1 MNIAYRSENPNLLAD
16 LNTSAVSPYG
26 YRFGARTVDYISFSS
41 GGGWFI
47 RYSDRTVR
55 LSMTG
60 TFPEKFFETAQPYMQ
75 TQNWS
80 SSPQQSSIKYVFFGA
95 GDTFLIQCWDGSM
108 RWYDIPEILVDHI
121 KSHSSQG
128 LILGKATV
136 LCPWDSRFFFAEFE
150 SGYRMS
156 TGSIYSWNIWPNACL
171 TDLVVR
177 EVLEG
182 MVPVSHTAAVP
193 VDTPPPSAASPSIQ
207 PSSPASRPTSAASTS
222 KPGNPFRK
230 PKNPFVEKADEPDW
244 SDVEPE
250 YRALLEKTFHD
261 SEPFEGAGYIT
272 GETAVEIFKVLG
284 EGLTLDRLATIWDQA
299 DSNED
304 GRLNLSEFACAFKMM
319 TDLDE
324 QKEKQM
330 TSESKIVDN
339 LIDLKPDGGLP
350 SDPLPAYALS
360 AAAQPQTTSERTPPV
375 TSRRIN
381 TPLICSLCC
390 STIIDVAHSCST
402 CENGEFDMCKSCQF
416 QGRSCPGRHKLQFV
430 KIELDDDLTDQMNNM
445 SLNNRKP
452 NPDNSVTD
460 TESGR
465 QGDDKQLKDSL
476 IAAIVTE
483 KPNVKWEDVAGLEA
497 AKEDLQEAVIL
508 PIKFPQ
514 LFTGERKAKSG
525 MLLYGP
531 PGTGKSF
538 LAKAIAT
545 EVDSTLFSISSSDVM
560 SKWMGDSE
568 R

>member
-1 MNIAYRSENPNLLAD
+1 MNAAYCSENPNLLAD
-16 LNTSAVSPYG
+16 LNTSAVGPYG
-26 YRFGARTVDYISFSS
+26 FGARTVDHISFSS

-55 LSMTG
+55 LSMIG
-60 TFPEKFFETAQPYMQ
+60 AFPEKFHEAARPYMQ

-80 SSPQQSSIKYVFFGA
+80 SPQQSDIKYVFFGA

-108 RWYDIPEILVDHI
+108 TWYDIPEILVDSI
-121 KSHSSQG
+121 DSYSSQG
-128 LILGKATV
+128 LMLGKATV

-150 SGYRMS
+150 SKYRM
-156 TGSIYSWNIWPNACL
+156 GAIYSWNIWPNGCL

-182 MVPVSHTAAVP
+182 MVPVSHQAAVP
-193 VDTPPPSAASPSIQ
+193 VDTPPPSAASSEKSGPKPPTPSPPQQQNPASSPKPASPSIR
-207 PSSPASRPTSAASTS
+207 PSSPASKPTSAASTS
-222 KPGNPFRK
+222 KPGNPFKK
-230 PKNPFVEKADEPDW
+230 PKNPFVKKTDEPDW

-250 YRALLEKTFHD
+250 RRALLEKTFLD

-272 GETAVEIFKVLG
+272 GEAAVKIFEILG
-284 EGLTLDRLATIWDQA
+284 EGLTLDQLAKIWDQA

-304 GRLNLSEFACAFKMM
+304 GQLNLSEFVCAVKMM

-324 QKEKQM
+324 H
-330 TSESKIVDN
+330 
-339 LIDLKPDGGLP
+339 
-350 SDPLPAYALS
+350 DPPPAYAPP
-360 AAAQPQTTSERTPPV
+360 AAAQPQTTSERTPRA

-390 STIIDVAHSCST
+390 STITDVAHSCST
-402 CENGEFDMCKSCQF
+402 CENGEFDMCKSCQL
-416 QGRSCPGRHKLQFV
+416 QGRSCPGRHELQFV

-460 TESGR
+460 TENGR